1 MQFFEQFVE
10 PHPGPFTGFTSGQ
23 IYKGYMDDPCNTD
36 NAWRE
41 AEVWNI
47 HYHVPDNLDLK
58 IKDVCVYFYKTLN
71 ASEIST
77 WTKELVFYLV
87 HVCPIYLV
95 QECTNNLLVR
105 APLKEINCPCDLE
118 PRPLIK
124 RFRLNDDFS
133 V

>member
-58 IKDVCVYFYKTLN
+58 IKDVCVIFFKTLN
-71 ASEIST
+71 ASEINVS
-77 WTKELVFYLV
+77 
-87 HVCPIYLV
+87 I
-95 QECTNNLLVR
+95 
-105 APLKEINCPCDLE
+105 
-118 PRPLIK
+118 
-124 RFRLNDDFS
+124 
-133 V
+133 